1 MRSEDKTKLNPV
13 SEPKTPPKS
22 EAEKH
27 AREQLK
33 RERER
38 TQKFKRDYFD
48 YYDDVKVGRRED
60 WQIDKIPR
68 NCKKQEE
75 LPAFYIILC

>member
-1 MRSEDKTKLNPV
+1 MRSEDKAKLNPV
-13 SEPKTPPKS
+13 SEPKAPPKS

-38 TQKFKRDYFD
+38 TQKFKRDYLTTMMTSKWAGVRIGDRFCALKTDRQTKNFD
-48 YYDDVKVGRRED
+48 
-60 WQIDKIPR
+60 
-68 NCKKQEE
+68 N
-75 LPAFYIILC
+75 LS

>member
-1 MRSEDKTKLNPV
+1 MRSEDKAKLNPIN
-13 SEPKTPPKS
+13 EPKSPPKT

-60 WQIDKIPR
+60 W
-68 NCKKQEE
+68 
-75 LPAFYIILC
+75 